1 MEEEFK
7 ISICLRFFSSLL
19 ILTLLYSFFPIQSKA
34 QLGFPY
40 CESFDEGTV
49 QSNTV
54 FGGTARL
61 TDGVIR
67 LTDASLDQNGYI
79 FIDIPFASTY
89 GIKASFEYYSYG
101 GSGADGLTFF
111 LFDAETPV
119 FSPGG
124 FGGSLGYAQRNNEP
138 GLSGAYLGVG
148 FDEFGNFGNSGE
160 GKTGGFF
167 GVGTELVPDAVV
179 VRGPGNGLNGYPFIV
194 GRRTMS
200 TGNDGIRPEDQFPI
214 SSGGQS
220 ASRIT
225 DPNLPGYRKVFI
237 ELQPN
242 PLEGGFF
249 LTVRMLVTTSPDQPK
264 LLTIFDRPYYFDAPN
279 NLKVGFAAST
289 GGFTN
294 IHEIDNLIVEVFN
307 LDGLVDPLAKN
318 IDDKASCASQEN
330 TFEITSN
337 EVQLFNENSQIACL
351 QFYASLEDIEAEDED
366 VCSRAKCRPEN
377 RLLELPQG
385 TFRAADQG
393 GKYTF
398 FPNPEYIDDTVRV
411 YYTVT
416 DNYGKTSEGKYISLL
431 IQESPDPVS
440 LLAEGLSAE
449 TDQVRRCEGEGVL
462 LRAVGE
468 ENYFAFEW
476 YRNDELIPDSNVG
489 EWFASEPG
497 VYQVI
502 AYNAKNCPA
511 KSDLF
516 EIIVP
521 PIPAV
526 EIENPVVGCTVGMT
540 LDIRDFIA
548 DYDPERYD
556 YQLQT
561 PMGLFLE
568 NEGMSLI
575 GISGNYLLRIKH
587 KDLGCWSDP
596 IPFEVKIITEPLVPK
611 FDYEADGTGIKTE
624 EEGGIFIDDPIRFID
639 LSTGGA
645 VSWLW
650 DFGDGNTSTL
660 ASPVHV
666 FGKKGDFQV
675 RLTVTNELG
684 CSESFVMEVPL
695 TLSYRIMFP
704 TGFTPTLGENRF
716 FRPKVK
722 GIVSMEIMIFNMW
735 GNMVFRT
742 DVLDTDGWDGKIN
755 GEPAPAGNYAYRVN
769 LVSVDGEIIE
779 KSGSLSLIR

>member
-1 MEEEFK
+1 MRVHFMGRFIYYLR
-7 ISICLRFFSSLL
+7 ISILAIL
-19 ILTLLYSFFPIQSKA
+19 ILLYLNNDVLGQI
-34 QLGFPY
+34 GFPY
-40 CESFDEGTV
+40 CEDFEVGLIQPETIL
-49 QSNTV
+49 
-54 FGGTARL
+54 GGNAKII
-61 TDGVIR
+61 DGVLR
-67 LTDASLDQNGYI
+67 LTDALPDQSGYMYLNLPLSPT
-79 FIDIPFASTY
+79 F
-89 GIKASFEYYSYG
+89 GIVASFEYFIYG
-101 GSGADGLTFF
+101 GSGGDGLSFF
-111 LFDAETPV
+111 IFDAETPI

-124 FGGSLGYAQRNNEP
+124 FGGSLGYAPRNDKP
-138 GLSGAYLGVG
+138 GLTNAYLGLG
-148 FDEFGNFGNSGE
+148 FDNFGNFGANSE
-160 GKTGGFF
+160 GKVGGFQSESQNLF
-167 GVGTELVPDAVV
+167 PNSIV
-179 VRGPGNGLNGYPFIV
+179 VRGNGNGFEGYHFIA
-194 GRRTMS
+194 GRRTMEE
-200 TGNDGIRPEDQFPI
+200 GNEGLFSSDRFPI
-214 SSGGQS
+214 SSGGIGTQRVTEQS
-220 ASRIT
+220 QV
-225 DPNLPGYRKVFI
+225 GYRKVFI
-237 ELQPN
+237 ELEPDEFE
-242 PLEGGFF
+242 EGYF
-249 LTVRMLVTTSPDQPK
+249 LTVKVEASTIERISNLVRVLFIKFDVQPPQNIK
-264 LLTIFDRPYYFDAPN
+264 I
-279 NLKVGFAAST
+279 GFGAST
-289 GGFTN
+289 GQETN
-294 IHEIDNLIVEVFN
+294 IHEIDKLKVEVFQKTKLRN
-307 LDGLVDPLAKN
+307 PLAKN

-385 TFRAADQG
+385 IFRAADQG

-449 TDQVRRCEGEGVL
+449 TDQVRICEGEGVL

-468 ENYFAFEW
+468 EDYFAFEW
-476 YRNDELIPDSNVG
+476 YRNKELIPDSNVG

-511 KSDLF
+511 KSNLF

-548 DYDPERYD
+548 GYDPERYD
-556 YQLQT
+556 YQLET

-568 NEGMSLI
+568 NEEMSLV

-587 KDLGCWSDP
+587 KDLGCWSEP
-596 IPFEVKIITEPLVPK
+596 IPFEVKIITEPLIPK

-704 TGFTPTLGENRF
+704 TGFTPTMEENRF

-755 GEPAPAGNYAYRVN
+755 GEPASAGNYAYRVN
-769 LVSVDGEIIE
+769 LVSIDGEIIE